1 MRRAKK
7 LYRSNLRGA
16 RAARAKESI
25 WRNRSFPLAVIFGII
40 IFAGFY
46 FLAFSPYFQIKE
58 VRVEGAQKMSGD
70 MLRDFVSEALVSK
83 ILFWPTK
90 SIFAVNVAE
99 IEKTG
104 LAQFPP
110 IYRLTIKRKLPN
122 ELLVKVVERTSVGQ
136 LCASGK
142 CYMIDST
149 AVIFEQ
155 ETETN
160 PNTGL
165 VIKLD
170 DNSALTPG
178 KPALTEAQMANI
190 LALYK
195 SASEKYG
202 IALKEI
208 AVADKKLTAK
218 TSEGW
223 EIYFDANGNI
233 AQQISNFEA
242 LVDKILW
249 PRKRVGLE
257 YIDLRFGDKVYYK

>member
-16 RAARAKESI
+16 RKARAKKSI
-25 WRNRSFPLAVIFGII
+25 WRSKFFALAIIFGII
-40 IFAGFY
+40 VLAGFY
-46 FLAFSPYFQIKE
+46 FFAFSPYFQIKE
-58 VRVEGAQKMSGD
+58 VRVEGAQKISAD
-70 MLRDFVSEALVSK
+70 TLRDFVRGALVSK

-90 SIFAVNVAE
+90 NIFAVNTEE

-122 ELLVKVVERTSVGQ
+122 ELLVKVVERMSVGQ

-142 CYMIDST
+142 CYMIDSA

-155 ETETN
+155 ETEIN
-160 PNTGL
+160 PSAGL
-165 VIKLD
+165 VIKLN
-170 DNSALTPG
+170 DNFALAPG
-178 KPALTEAQMANI
+178 EPALTEAQMASV

-208 AVADKKLTAK
+208 AVEDKKLTAK

-242 LVDKILW
+242 LVDKLLW
-249 PRKRVGLE
+249 PGKRAGLE